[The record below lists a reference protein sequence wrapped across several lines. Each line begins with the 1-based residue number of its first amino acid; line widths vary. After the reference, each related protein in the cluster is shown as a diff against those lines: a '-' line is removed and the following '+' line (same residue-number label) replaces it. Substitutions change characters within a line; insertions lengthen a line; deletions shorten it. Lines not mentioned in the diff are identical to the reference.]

1 MAGKRLFPPRLLP
14 ELEEIY
20 ADDAGPVCAPI
31 RLEESCRLLK
41 ESRLSIWEI
50 AAHLQFVHAEY
61 FCYVFRKE
69 FGMTPLQYREQ
80 GPRRMENGSG

>member
-1 MAGKRLFPPRLLP
+1 MPMTPARYVLQL
-14 ELEEIY
+14 
-20 ADDAGPVCAPI
+20 

-61 FCYVFRKE
+61 FCHVFRKE